1 MGGGGGGWLICLARC
16 GQDHAGP
23 ITNPIHIDNL
33 ICQHDSII
41 NNNLSDNTSRFGI
54 CAVNQVKKA
63 VPCKTRIWT
72 GTWADLLNVV
82 VSTLRL
88 LLHT

>member
-1 MGGGGGGWLICLARC
+1 MTEFSSLLVPIIGGGGGLICLARC

-23 ITNPIHIDNL
+23 ITNPTHIDIL

-41 NNNLSDNTSRFGI
+41 NNKSSRFGI

-63 VPCKTRIWT
+63 VPYKTRIWT

-82 VSTLRL
+82 VSTL
-88 LLHT
+88 